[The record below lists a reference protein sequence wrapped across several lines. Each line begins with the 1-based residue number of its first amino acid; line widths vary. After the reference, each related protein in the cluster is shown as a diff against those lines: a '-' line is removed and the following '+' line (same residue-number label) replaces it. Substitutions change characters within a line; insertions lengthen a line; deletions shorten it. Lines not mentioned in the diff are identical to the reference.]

1 MEKWD
6 ILANFQTLCTCAW
19 LSALLLCS
27 TFSKNNCATTHKM
40 QNRSLIWVPNS
51 SVTDFFYSC
60 SYALACLCQV
70 KMLSDISPNIKKVWG
85 EKTNLQSNKKCKSWK
100 GILVNLSLCL
110 LTFQSIA
117 VSRILY
123 SNSSSFFR
131 HYFFN
136 VSKSVEVKWSSES
149 LGQESLSW
157 AQTESS

>member
-1 MEKWD
+1 MCKCINGSLRVNDLLRMLYATTVFLNCKKCLILFLRKNVGDWPKSWRVFIFFDINKVSISLEKWD

-70 KMLSDISPNIKKVWG
+70 KMLSDISPNIKKSLRR
-85 EKTNLQSNKKCKSWK
+85 KNKSAK
-100 GILVNLSLCL
+100 
-110 LTFQSIA
+110 
-117 VSRILY
+117 
-123 SNSSSFFR
+123 
-131 HYFFN
+131 
-136 VSKSVEVKWSSES
+136 
-149 LGQESLSW
+149 
-157 AQTESS
+157 